1 MKIITIKNHS
11 DFTYMSEYYSLISNK
26 INLVMIIIIIMIII
40 VVFLFLWILI
50 FIKISKTKINLLLND
65 NNILGIN
72 IYYFDK

>member
-1 MKIITIKNHS
+1 
-11 DFTYMSEYYSLISNK
+11 
-26 INLVMIIIIIMIII
+26 MIIIIIMIII
-40 VVFLFLWILI
+40 VVFLFLWILK